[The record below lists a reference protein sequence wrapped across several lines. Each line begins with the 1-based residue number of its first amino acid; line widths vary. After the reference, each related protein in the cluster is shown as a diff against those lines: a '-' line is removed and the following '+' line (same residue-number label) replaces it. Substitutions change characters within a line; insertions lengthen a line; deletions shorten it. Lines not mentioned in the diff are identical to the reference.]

1 MWGTELGLM
10 MKFFEVAG
18 APRMWETVGEGDVVV
33 DSREL
38 EGVKDRLVSAEDFW
52 RQEDWSQI

>member
-1 MWGTELGLM
+1 M

-18 APRMWETVGEGDVVV
+18 APRMWETGGEGDGMV

-52 RQEDWSQI
+52 RQED